1 MSHTYSYTVT
11 STADPDAQGGV
22 LGSGGFVGI
31 SATTPWQ
38 AIEQRARGF
47 WEPLR
52 QQSKQDQIAFI
63 APQEMTVLPVKQ
75 ETALVDPEADG
86 IPVNLARGTE
96 ILLFD
101 SITGALHVCTAYGYF
116 IDEHDEPGI
125 IVIEDG
131 KQVRYSG
138 EQVADIR
145 LPEVYPCS

>member
-1 MSHTYSYTVT
+1 MSYPYVVT

-22 LGSGGFVGI
+22 LGSGGYVGI
-31 SATTPWQ
+31 SATTPWL
-38 AIEQRARGF
+38 AIKQRASHF

-63 APQEMTVLPVKQ
+63 APPVKP
-75 ETALVDPEADG
+75 ETMLVDPEADG
-86 IPVNLARGTE
+86 IPVNLVRGTK

-125 IVIEDG
+125 MVIENG

-138 EQVADIR
+138 EQVADIL
-145 LPEVYPCS
+145 LPEEYPCS